1 MSVDVGVDN
10 GSEAWSASG
19 SCSTMTSAVASIV
32 HQANLPVTPR
42 PAPDVDAAVPPEGK
56 EVAFASDQYGDDFE
70 IYTANVFTC
79 EVQRVTDNAMDDHNP
94 AWPTYGKN
102 ITYEAEYPRSRV
114 RIGKSWASGYSG
126 ACALAATSCVDRL
139 FSPPK

>member
-79 EVQRVTDNAMDDHNP
+79 EVQRSLTMRWTTATPLGRPM
-94 AWPTYGKN
+94 ARILPTKQS
-102 ITYEAEYPRSRV
+102 THEAE
-114 RIGKSWASGYSG
+114 
-126 ACALAATSCVDRL
+126 
-139 FSPPK
+139 